1 MHPNIR
7 SRRSTT
13 GKQPFHFRDDDS
25 TRRSLLLSMHR
36 YGPSELVNSS
46 GRRPRGLRPADRPK
60 IGSMRSPL
68 FFPLPQSV
76 ERQIDHGSRVKRE
89 HLRNDKPPNDGNT
102 ERFA

>member
-1 MHPNIR
+1 MFHDWEAAVPF
-7 SRRSTT
+7 SGRRFHA
-13 GKQPFHFRDDDS
+13 PF
-25 TRRSLLLSMHR
+25 LLLSMHR
-36 YGPSELVNSS
+36 YGPRELVNSS
-46 GRRPRGLRPADRPK
+46 GRRPGGLRPADRPK
-60 IGSMRSPL
+60 IGTMRSPL